1 MDGGRPGVTSIVI
14 EDSGNGIQ
22 DTSDD
27 GASGKPL
34 SLRELLPSE
43 RIGLDV
49 KAGTWQEAV
58 RESGK
63 LLLESGAVTPEY
75 IEAMVKVAEEL
86 GPYIAI
92 APGIALPH
100 ASTEAGAKQ
109 TALSLIKLAE
119 PVNFGNP
126 DNDPVRLVFGLA
138 AVDHTTHIVALQ
150 ALAELFLS
158 KELMNQ
164 LFNAK
169 STMSV
174 IDVFRQ
180 AEKIL
185 HK

>member
-1 MDGGRPGVTSIVI
+1 MI
-14 EDSGNGIQ
+14 EDSGNGTQ
-22 DTSDD
+22 TTSDNRP
-27 GASGKPL
+27 SGKPL
-34 SLRELLPSE
+34 SLRELLPRE

-58 RESGK
+58 REAGK

-100 ASTEAGAKQ
+100 ASAEAGAKQ
-109 TALSLIKLAE
+109 TALSLIKLVA

-138 AVDHTTHIVALQ
+138 AVDHTAHIVALQ

-158 KELMNQ
+158 KDLMNQ
-164 LFNAK
+164 LFSAR
-169 STMSV
+169 STRSV
-174 IDVFRQ
+174 LEVFRQ

-185 HK
+185 GK

>member
-1 MDGGRPGVTSIVI
+1 MTADSSGGPQATS
-14 EDSGNGIQ
+14 GK
-22 DTSDD
+22 
-27 GASGKPL
+27 GASDRPL

-43 RIGLDV
+43 RIRLDV
-49 KAGTWQEAV
+49 RVGSWREAI
-58 RESGK
+58 REAGK
-63 LLLESGAVTPEY
+63 LLLQSGAVTPEY

-100 ASTEAGAKQ
+100 ASSEAGAKQ

-119 PVNFGNP
+119 PVDFGNA

-138 AVDHTTHIVALQ
+138 AVDHAAHIVALQ

-158 KELMNQ
+158 KDLMQQ
-164 LFNAK
+164 LFSAT
-169 STMSV
+169 SARSV

-185 HK
+185 DKRHGHGPED